1 MTPRWGP
8 PRRSGSGWF
17 RYRHATFAPFIYLMY
32 QFHQDRLGTNTGKH
46 SKQEWRFLRV
56 DTARARQSAGRWLTC
71 CQRVRAQNATA
82 FARVSYASVSCLVFL
97 VLSCLVL
104 SCLVCVP
111 APVPVRTWF
120 VEPLSSVANHKLKSS
135 AGCLLSF
142 VRAEITTFSATL
154 FHLLANDPDPEVRN
168 APRLAPFIY
177 TMYHF
182 TKTGSG
188 QSWRKQHSKKRWR
201 VFVI

>member
-56 DTARARQSAGRWLTC
+56 DTARARRSAGRWLTC
-71 CQRVRAQNATA
+71 CQRVRHSTQQPLL
-82 FARVSYASVSCLVFL
+82 VSHTHTHPYL

-168 APRLAPFIY
+168 APRLAPFIFK
-177 TMYHF
+177 MHHF

-188 QSWRKQHSKKRWR
+188 QS
-201 VFVI
+201 